1 MISGNKT
8 VAGKVKK
15 QGNEGEEKENVTTLK
30 QKEKRILKTTS
41 IFKNYLFF
49 MILIAKA
56 HY

>member
-56 HY
+56 HS